1 MQTTRYIRAMLSL
14 TLAAFGCYLLAQTQ
28 TAINPYPGVLTTPVD
43 NNTTIRFFYHPRNA
57 DRFVY
62 PLVLRVAEANDER
75 MKVAPVLTEGRTV
88 HISLSEMQEL
98 VAGMTRS
105 IMMGQQTKA
114 IEILEPWEMIPTT
127 EAMDVVIAFSKGAAR
142 GAILRK
148 DICKTL
154 GSLDSTIKTPRAHW
168 EFQRFRS
175 YYACR
180 VPGFDDAKYTDDK

>member
-1 MQTTRYIRAMLSL
+1 MKRHIYTLCRLVL
-14 TLAAFGCYLLAQTQ
+14 TVTGCGLLAQAQ
-28 TAINPYPGVLTTPVD
+28 QNRNPYPGVLTSPVD
-43 NNTTIRFFYHPRNA
+43 NSTVVRFYYHPPNA

-62 PLVLRVAEANDER
+62 PLVIRVAAADDEQ
-75 MKVAPVLTEGRTV
+75 MKVAPVLAEGRTV

-105 IMMGQQTKA
+105 ITMGQQTRGVEVLGA
-114 IEILEPWEMIPTT
+114 WEMIPVT
-127 EAMDVVIAFSKGAAR
+127 EAMDVVIIFSKGAAR
-142 GAILRK
+142 GVIQRE

-168 EFQRFRS
+168 EFQRFRI
-175 YYACR
+175 YYGCR